1 LEAELADGARAEDQA
16 VRAATEP
23 EVAEFLALGQ
33 VVAGCD
39 VGGEQAGRDLRH
51 PDGNERQQP
60 KDRVVGV
67 DDDNGSGG
75 DVREVGLRGRLL
87 LRVGPVGVAL
97 GVVGPVD
104 EVGPQD
110 RPSDGA
116 VPAVVVRRA
125 EERLVDGAADELRD
139 GRVVAEQV
147 LQRVRL
153 VLDPEPVAALDVG
166 AQVVR
171 GGLAGADD
179 DLVVVGPATG
189 RWPSRNRLV
198 KKSFQD
204 VNPQCGSAGSCSY
217 CPIPTA
223 CRAASLV
230 QPVGLSLRTYSD
242 SGLLRNPHH
251 SCRIALSAAL
261 TRGSRNAACPAGVP
275 IAQSST
281 APRGRVTV

>member
-60 KDRVVGV
+60 NDRVVGV

-153 VLDPEPVAALDVG
+153 VLDPEPVA
-166 AQVVR
+166 
-171 GGLAGADD
+171 
-179 DLVVVGPATG
+179 ATG